1 MTPMQTE
8 IVTKARTLLGV
19 RWSHQGRTTGRTDCL
34 GLVLYAAQAQGLEGV
49 DIPNDYDR
57 HAGPEA
63 MVSVCRKHLIE
74 ISRAELQPA
83 DIVVLRYPK
92 VSTNHIGLVADY
104 HVPGHVA
111 LIHAQ
116 ASHPHCVV
124 ENRLD
129 DGWLKMVGAYVA
141 GCFRFPE
148 KVA

>member
-1 MTPMQTE
+1 MTPAQKE
-8 IVTKARTLLGV
+8 IVTNARSMLGV
-19 RWSHQGRTTGRTDCL
+19 RWSHLGRSTGRTDCL
-34 GLVLYAAQAQGLEGV
+34 GLVLHAAQQQGLDGV
-49 DIPNDYDR
+49 DIPDDYER
-57 HAGPEA
+57 HAGPDA
-63 MVSVCRKHLIE
+63 MVSVCRKYLIE
-74 ISRAELQPA
+74 VPRDQLQPA
-83 DIVVLRYPK
+83 DLVVLRYPD
-92 VSTNHIGLVADY
+92 TNHIGVAGDY
-104 HVPGHVA
+104 PVPGYVS